1 MFEIASRRN
10 IKPFDFIFSRVL
22 IKMYRVK
29 PTRVVLSPQ
38 MVAAY
43 ANVRVSIDRFPGI
56 FFSARKV
63 IS

>member
-1 MFEIASRRN
+1 
-10 IKPFDFIFSRVL
+10 
-22 IKMYRVK
+22 MYRVK

-63 IS
+63 ISRGLNLLGFSMVRV